1 MKFVYPWMLAFV
13 ALVPVAGAVWVLL
26 RARAEKR
33 LSSFVAPALNARLM
47 PPNPRLF
54 GLQAALLLLG
64 LALVLFAASRP
75 RWGQSAQK
83 MQVRSRNVVIALDV
97 SRSMLAQDIRPN
109 RLERAKADLADL
121 VKSLEGDRCA
131 LVAFRRTGVL
141 LCPLTTD
148 YAFLRSAIEGATP
161 DSAPRGE
168 TDLGSAIRTSL
179 DALDSAQ
186 DEHNAIILIS
196 DGGDLRGGALEAAQ
210 LAKKRSVPVFTV
222 GLGNDAMESTV
233 PDASGTGVQTYQGK
247 AVKTR
252 LVNETLSQIART
264 SGGRY
269 VPLATANT
277 AETTLGAIYRR
288 FLSHVAEE
296 DRAEEEELRA
306 TERFG
311 WFLVPGIFLVLLAA
325 LFSRGRFAGRRARA
339 VAAAAMLAVCL
350 GASAEEPASTNAASA
365 AADGPQLTD
374 GEVWNKGVDYYR
386 AGDMTNALA
395 TLRPLMLS
403 RTHGARAA
411 EVVGAIRHADRANA
425 LAKASDAQGVHAE
438 GAALEPMRRALAAG
452 EESAWAM
459 QRALRDAP
467 DDPRANRN
475 FTRVTDGLAKLR
487 DDIHVEEV
495 LAQAKGRDPKAEMA
509 ESARKALA
517 LLHEQAGVLT
527 NEASAAIAR
536 SEDLAKRA
544 EKLADVLIPL
554 KRSVLESVTNEQQA
568 AEIVGDVE
576 ATRDAV
582 KRAAEQ
588 LADMSP
594 DAAESLS
601 ASENAF
607 HRYWKGMLD
616 SPSALVEALRA
627 QSNAVTRAEREN
639 GRDWQQEAL
648 DFTQIFGGRFQEW
661 VQQQCAQDVS
671 TASNEPPYTVHVA
684 QEIAGAAQEL
694 VKKQQAL
701 LKEPK
706 DEDASLALAGLTRVR
721 DRCGLIAGD
730 PRQLAAADLL
740 MQTNAYIDLP
750 RTDGFDWQK
759 DAYDHTRAF
768 RARFPAWAQQYEQ
781 QAQANTNMPPFT
793 KEQQAE
799 VAALAADVEKKQAGC
814 LKELVPPDQ
823 LEAIRELQRILELL
837 PPDQNNQ
844 QNQQNQQ
851 QQQQQQQQNQ
861 NKDQNKDQNQNQ
873 DQDQKQD
880 KDENKD
886 QQQDQQPEQQEEQEQ
901 KAEEQK
907 PQDEKSPDQKEV
919 EALIRKALERSEE
932 HENDK
937 RDRMRKAPLSPNER
951 DW

>member
-350 GASAEEPASTNAASA
+350 GVSAEEPASTNAASA

-411 EVVGAIRHADRANA
+411 EVVGAIRYADRANA

-527 NEASAAIAR
+527 NEASVAIAR

-544 EKLADVLIPL
+544 ERLSDTLIPL
-554 KRSVLESVTNEQQA
+554 KRQVLESVTNEQQA
-568 AEIVGDVE
+568 AEIVGDAE
-576 ATRDAV
+576 AARDTV
-582 KRAAEQ
+582 KRAADQ

-601 ASENAF
+601 SAENAF

-616 SPSALVEALRA
+616 PPTALDEGVRA
-627 QSNAVTRAEREN
+627 QSNAVTRAERVN

-648 DFTQIFGGRFQEW
+648 DFTQIFGSGYERW
-661 VQQQCAQDVS
+661 VQQQCAQDAS
-671 TASNEPPYTVHVA
+671 TASNEPPYTVRVA
-684 QEIAGAAQEL
+684 QEIAGAMQEIA
-694 VKKQQAL
+694 KKQQAL
-701 LKEPK
+701 LKEPN
-706 DEDASLALAGLTRVR
+706 DEDAALALAGLNRVR
-721 DRCGLIAGD
+721 DRCGLIAAN

-740 MQTNAYIDLP
+740 MQTNAYADVA

-759 DAYDHTRAF
+759 DALDHTRAF

-781 QAQANTNMPPFT
+781 QA
-793 KEQQAE
+793 E
-799 VAALAADVEKKQAGC
+799 VAALAADVEKKQAAC
-814 LKELVPPDQ
+814 VKEPVPPDQ
-823 LEAIRELQRILELL
+823 LEAIREIQRILELL
-837 PPDQNNQ
+837 PPDRNPPP
-844 QNQQNQQ
+844 QQNQQ
-851 QQQQQQQQNQ
+851 QQQQQQNQNQ
-861 NKDQNKDQNQNQ
+861 DQNKDQNQDQKQDQNQ
-873 DQDQKQD
+873 DQDKDKNQDPQQDQKQD
-880 KDENKD
+880 ELE
-886 QQQDQQPEQQEEQEQ
+886 QQPEEKEQ
-901 KAEEQK
+901 KAKEE
-907 PQDEKSPDQKEV
+907 ETPDQKEA

-932 HENDK
+932 HEAEK
-937 RDRMRKAPLSPNER
+937 KARMRKAPLSPNER